1 MIKTDNENSK
11 ETANFAIL
19 GKAQGTDVNAP
30 YYHTLVSTITP
41 LYKMLTEDN
50 VLVAIAKRCV
60 EYGDLEPLTEY
71 IYKLYKTL
79 NNDNGDNFD
88 VLSTNSTTIKKIH
101 YSFIKNEYTFIKDPN
116 SIMIT
121 DVVFLTPQM
130 RYMSSFLKQ
139 NEKDKLKE
147 ISNIWVKYLSEQNLE
162 SMIGVFIDWVDF
174 SIKKNLEHLGEL
186 FLNSNYFLK
195 SLKTIFLSSPEDGGD
210 IVKYLERYD
219 NLDFTLVSKSLL
231 DTETLLILSIL
242 HKYYDGHFKCIDTL
256 NAKFGYD
263 FSSYP
268 GEITPY
274 TIVEFCKYCIEKGLC
289 TFQMGV
295 LVMALCDNLKKITN
309 AEIKELFSDLIV
321 LPDKDLAVGDFMLL
335 LNKQFYK
342 NYLKRSG
349 LTGKNLMFQE
359 IAFMLY
365 SAFY

>member
-41 LYKMLTEDN
+41 LYKMLTEDT

-60 EYGDLEPLTEY
+60 EYGYLEPLTEY

-101 YSFIKNEYTFIKDPN
+101 YSFIKNEYTFIQDPN

-130 RYMSSFLKQ
+130 RYMSLSLKQ

-195 SLKTIFLSSPEDGGD
+195 SLKTIFLSNE
-210 IVKYLERYD
+210 LENYG
-219 NLDFTLVSKSLL
+219 LL
-231 DTETLLILSIL
+231 T
-242 HKYYDGHFKCIDTL
+242 HKVH
-256 NAKFGYD
+256 
-263 FSSYP
+263 
-268 GEITPY
+268 
-274 TIVEFCKYCIEKGLC
+274 
-289 TFQMGV
+289 Q
-295 LVMALCDNLKKITN
+295 
-309 AEIKELFSDLIV
+309 
-321 LPDKDLAVGDFMLL
+321 
-335 LNKQFYK
+335 Q
-342 NYLKRSG
+342 
-349 LTGKNLMFQE
+349 
-359 IAFMLY
+359 
-365 SAFY
+365 

>member
-60 EYGDLEPLTEY
+60 EYGYLKPLTEY
-71 IYKLYKTL
+71 IYELYETL
-79 NNDNGDNFD
+79 NNDNGDNFE
-88 VLSTNSTTIKKIH
+88 VLSTNSTTIEKIH
-101 YSFIKNEYTFIKDPN
+101 YSFIKNEYTFIQDPN

-130 RYMSSFLKQ
+130 RDMSFSLKQ

-210 IVKYLERYD
+210 IVEYLERFD
-219 NLDFTLVSKSLL
+219 NFDFTLVSKSLL
-231 DTETLLILSIL
+231 DTETLIILFIL
-242 HKYYDGHFKCIDTL
+242 HNYSTGSFKCIDTL
-256 NAKFGYD
+256 NANFGYD

-289 TFQMGV
+289 TFQMAV

-342 NYLKRSG
+342 NFLKRSG